1 VIGRALLAAIILIQL
16 PWPIRAQ
23 AKAVRS
29 PVISLPNGAISRIPS
44 PDEKWIL
51 AFECPNNCSERK
63 LWVEQRGMP
72 GRRLVSEYERS
83 LAISWAPNGSLF
95 FVNDAYASN
104 EARCYVVDPITLKTT
119 DLAKVIETEDAG
131 VRKFLNAGH
140 SYLRVKRWINSHELL
155 VVLYG
160 HFDDPPPRGFTLQY
174 RIDVNGG
181 VRRVSSA
188 SGG

>member
-1 VIGRALLAAIILIQL
+1 MKSGFWFSNALTIAA
-16 PWPIRAQ
+16 
-23 AKAVRS
+23 
-29 PVISLPNGAISRIPS
+29 N
-44 PDEKWIL
+44 E
-51 AFECPNNCSERK
+51 NCG
-63 LWVEQRGMP
+63 LNRG
-72 GRRLVSEYERS
+72 VC

-131 VRKFLNAGH
+131 MRRFLNAGH

-174 RIDVNGG
+174 RIDVNG
-181 VRRVSSA
+181 
-188 SGG
+188 

>member
-1 VIGRALLAAIILIQL
+1 MGSVSTTRLRSAWRRLT
-16 PWPIRAQ
+16 PQ
-23 AKAVRS
+23 APETFFMPDSFTGSCKAGRS

-51 AFECPNNCSERK
+51 VFECPNNCSERK

-104 EARCYVVDPITLKTT
+104 EAPCYVVDPITLKTT

-131 VRKFLNAGH
+131 VRKF
-140 SYLRVKRWINSHELL
+140 
-155 VVLYG
+155 
-160 HFDDPPPRGFTLQY
+160 F
-174 RIDVNGG
+174 
-181 VRRVSSA
+181 
-188 SGG
+188 